1 MSLITPDFG
10 LFFWMTVVFLIVF
23 WVLKKKGF
31 PVITKMVNERKAFI
45 DDSLR
50 KAHEANERLANI
62 KAEGEQILQQ
72 AREQQAVILKEAA
85 QTRDALVQQA
95 QEQAKSEGA
104 RLIAE
109 AKAEIDNEKKN
120 AIRDIKAQVAKLSV
134 SISEQVLLQELSD
147 DAQQMEL
154 IDRLLA
160 EMPADTER
168 TN

>member
-23 WVLKKKGF
+23 WILKKKGF

>member
-147 DAQQMEL
+147 DAQQLEL

>member
-1 MSLITPDFG
+1 
-10 LFFWMTVVFLIVF
+10 
-23 WVLKKKGF
+23 
-31 PVITKMVNERKAFI
+31 MVNERKAFI

-62 KAEGEQILQQ
+62 KVEGEQILQQ

-85 QTRDALVQQA
+85 QTRDALVQKA

-109 AKAEIDNEKKN
+109 AKAEIENEKKN

-134 SISEQVLLQELSD
+134 SISEQVLLQELSND
-147 DAQQMEL
+147 TKQMEL

-160 EMPADTER
+160 DMPAETEL

>member
-1 MSLITPDFG
+1 
-10 LFFWMTVVFLIVF
+10 
-23 WVLKKKGF
+23 
-31 PVITKMVNERKAFI
+31 MVNERKAFI

-62 KAEGEQILQQ
+62 KVEGEQILQQ

-85 QTRDALVQQA
+85 QTRDALVQKA

-109 AKAEIDNEKKN
+109 AKAEIENEKKN

-134 SISEQVLLQELSD
+134 SISEQVLLQELSN
-147 DAQQMEL
+147 DAKQMEL

-160 EMPADTER
+160 DMPAETEL